1 MMVSPVLDGSANFA
15 AHILQPAARSLA
27 FACVAGLVLAAFRV
41 RSVALRL
48 TIWRTVLVVALAMP
62 LLGLLLPPL
71 PVFVPLVAKFIPAT
85 PRVEEI
91 APVPEIHN
99 RAISVNNVAHS
110 SSTKLGAFTYTGH
123 APEAMDA
130 TNVSGTNYATGMPQ
144 SADVPAA
151 NAQSRHPFPLL
162 GASAAVYFAVA
173 IFMLMRLALGV
184 IWGRRLE
191 RESQLIE
198 DSHALARLEFLSSAA
213 GLLRPPPRL
222 AESELLTVPVTFGV
236 QRPAILLPAGW
247 REWEPGELDAVL
259 AHEISHVARR
269 DALAERLSLLHRAI
283 FWFSPLSW
291 WLARHLAD
299 LAEEASDDAA
309 LAAGADR
316 TRYAET
322 LLGFFAA
329 LEAAPGRVWWQGV
342 SMATAGQAEKRV
354 DRILEWKGSVAMRLK
369 KPVVLAYMLCAIPV
383 VCLIA
388 AFRPTIINIH
398 SEPSQQTAP
407 QTTEPPA
414 LPPLQSAQQPG
425 AAAPVAAPSNA
436 PQPSAA
442 PAAAPSAAPLPTP
455 DGAPALAPMPSI
467 APVVSVH
474 VVVPPIAVAPVIS
487 VHPIV
492 TPPTV
497 SVAPVVSVHPVVAPV
512 ISVAPIVNVHPFLQT
527 TTINGTR
534 IGDYSDDTFAIVSG
548 KSYVSVS
555 SSHTSISTDGSGG
568 VADSDGDSGF
578 VNSLRR
584 SFPGDFIWF
593 IRSGK
598 AYIIRDAATI
608 KQAMDFF
615 APAQELGRQ
624 QEALGKQQEALG
636 AQQDALGAKQEAL
649 GEQMEKVRV
658 KIPDMTAD
666 LQKLEAELKQMG
678 TDGTQDDLGRIQ
690 EKIGEIQERIGELQS
705 KAGEEQSELGEK
717 QGALGEEQ
725 GKLGEQQ
732 GKLGELQGKLGEQ
745 EEAASR
751 RASREMKK
759 LLDQAIASGA
769 AKPA

>member
-1 MMVSPVLDGSANFA
+1 M
-15 AHILQPAARSLA
+15 
-27 FACVAGLVLAAFRV
+27 
-41 RSVALRL
+41 
-48 TIWRTVLVVALAMP
+48 
-62 LLGLLLPPL
+62 
-71 PVFVPLVAKFIPAT
+71 
-85 PRVEEI
+85 
-91 APVPEIHN
+91 
-99 RAISVNNVAHS
+99 
-110 SSTKLGAFTYTGH
+110 
-123 APEAMDA
+123 
-130 TNVSGTNYATGMPQ
+130 
-144 SADVPAA
+144 
-151 NAQSRHPFPLL
+151 
-162 GASAAVYFAVA
+162 
-173 IFMLMRLALGV
+173 
-184 IWGRRLE
+184 
-191 RESQLIE
+191 
-198 DSHALARLEFLSSAA
+198 
-213 GLLRPPPRL
+213 
-222 AESELLTVPVTFGV
+222 
-236 QRPAILLPAGW
+236 
-247 REWEPGELDAVL
+247 
-259 AHEISHVARR
+259 
-269 DALAERLSLLHRAI
+269 
-283 FWFSPLSW
+283 
-291 WLARHLAD
+291 
-299 LAEEASDDAA
+299 
-309 LAAGADR
+309 
-316 TRYAET
+316 
-322 LLGFFAA
+322 
-329 LEAAPGRVWWQGV
+329 
-342 SMATAGQAEKRV
+342 
-354 DRILEWKGSVAMRLK
+354 
-369 KPVVLAYMLCAIPV
+369 
-383 VCLIA
+383 
-388 AFRPTIINIH
+388 
-398 SEPSQQTAP
+398 
-407 QTTEPPA
+407 
-414 LPPLQSAQQPG
+414 
-425 AAAPVAAPSNA
+425 
-436 PQPSAA
+436 
-442 PAAAPSAAPLPTP
+442 
-455 DGAPALAPMPSI
+455 
-467 APVVSVH
+467 
-474 VVVPPIAVAPVIS
+474 
-487 VHPIV
+487 
-492 TPPTV
+492 
-497 SVAPVVSVHPVVAPV
+497 
-512 ISVAPIVNVHPFLQT
+512 NVHPFLQT

-548 KSYVSVS
+548 KYYVSVS